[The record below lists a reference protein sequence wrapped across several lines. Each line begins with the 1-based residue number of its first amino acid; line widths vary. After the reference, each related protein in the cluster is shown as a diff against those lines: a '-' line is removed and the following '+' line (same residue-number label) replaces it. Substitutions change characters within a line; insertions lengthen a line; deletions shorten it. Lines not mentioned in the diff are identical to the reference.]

1 MMMQPIENQREF
13 SMKYCPDLEDHV
25 IVMTVGGTNVKNKI
39 CLSSHLCPADTKI
52 SCGHV
57 SSTNPISEFTP
68 VNPNGCGATPAP

>member
-52 SCGHV
+52 SCGH
-57 SSTNPISEFTP
+57 
-68 VNPNGCGATPAP
+68 GQACAGKKDGGAVL